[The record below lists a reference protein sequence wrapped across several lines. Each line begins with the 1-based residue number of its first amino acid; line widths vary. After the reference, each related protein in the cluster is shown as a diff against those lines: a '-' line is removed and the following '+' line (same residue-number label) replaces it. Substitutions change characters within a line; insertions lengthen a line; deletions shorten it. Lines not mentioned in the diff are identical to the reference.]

1 MKALS
6 ALKVL
11 VVDDQP
17 IIDEFCRKVLE
28 HLGCEQVFSALSGRE
43 AIEILTR
50 EPAID
55 LILTDIDMQP
65 GNGLEL
71 LQAIRCGDIPKV
83 PRDLCVLMFTDYN
96 YRNNVMNAVGLDCN
110 GFVSKPLSVALLSDK
125 IDAARRRKITLAD
138 TAVYRSIPTGV
149 NTAVGV
155 NKPAHG
161 GLHPRQPATTQT
173 VASRPTHTSAHAS
186 STPDPGGETQA
197 TPEPTV
203 SPPPGSTP
211 ADTQALP
218 EQNDT
223 DRFRQALTEL
233 VPSNSKDPFLQQK
246 QQQLIDILHQL
257 DAIRREISFGSDD
270 TAAQMTNELEQVSAE
285 MFGQEYQHQREH
297 HFNHLSAHQAEH
309 GMILQRTQMLA
320 NKIRQKKKPK
330 ALMAHQQL
338 LQAWYRHVAGKD
350 QQYARYLTTQ
360 GGHG

>member
-28 HLGCEQVFSALSGRE
+28 HLGCKQVFSALSGRE

-71 LQAIRCGDIPKV
+71 LQAIRCGDIAKV

-138 TAVYRSIPTGV
+138 ADVYRSIPTGV

-155 NKPAHG
+155 NKPANG
-161 GLHPRQPATTQT
+161 RLRPRQPTAQTDTPSTSRTPVHEPPATEPADRIQ
-173 VASRPTHTSAHAS
+173 P
-186 STPDPGGETQA
+186 

-203 SPPPGSTP
+203 PASPETNT
-211 ADTQALP
+211 ADTQMPP

-223 DRFRQALTEL
+223 DRLRQALSEL
-233 VPSNSKDPFLQQK
+233 VPSNSNDPFLQQK
-246 QQQLIDILHQL
+246 QQQLTEILHQL

-270 TAAQMTNELEQVSAE
+270 TAAQMTNDLEQISAE
-285 MFGQEYQHQREH
+285 MFGQEYQHQREY
-297 HFNHLSAHQAEH
+297 HFDHLSAHQAEH

>member
-6 ALKVL
+6 ALKML

-28 HLGCEQVFSALSGRE
+28 HLGCEQVYSALSGRE

-50 EPAID
+50 EPCID
-55 LILTDIDMQP
+55 MVLTDIDMQP

-71 LQAIRCGDIPKV
+71 LQTIRCGDIPKV

-155 NKPAHG
+155 NKPADG
-161 GLHPRQPATTQT
+161 SLYPRQSAD
-173 VASRPTHTSAHAS
+173 STHTPAHEPS
-186 STPDPGGETQA
+186 

-203 SPPPGSTP
+203 STTPNPGPSQTQTPP
-211 ADTQALP
+211 
-218 EQNDT
+218 EENDA

-246 QQQLIDILHQL
+246 QQQLTDILHQL

-270 TAAQMTNELEQVSAE
+270 TAAQMTNSLEQISAE

-297 HFNHLSAHQAEH
+297 HFSHLSAHQAEH

-320 NKIRQKKKPK
+320 NKIRQNKKPK
-330 ALMAHQQL
+330 ALLAHQQL
-338 LQAWYRHVAGKD
+338 LQAWYRHIAGKD

-360 GGHG
+360 GTLG

>member
-28 HLGCEQVFSALSGRE
+28 HLGCEQVYSALSGRE

-50 EPAID
+50 EPRID
-55 LILTDIDMQP
+55 MVLTDIDMQP

-71 LQAIRCGDIPKV
+71 LQTIRCGGIPKV

-155 NKPAHG
+155 NKPADG
-161 GLHPRQPATTQT
+161 SRHPRQSAD
-173 VASRPTHTSAHAS
+173 STHTPVHEPS
-186 STPDPGGETQA
+186 

-203 SPPPGSTP
+203 STTPNPGHLQ
-211 ADTQALP
+211 TQAPP
-218 EQNDT
+218 EENDA

-233 VPSNSKDPFLQQK
+233 VPSSSKDPFLQQK
-246 QQQLIDILHQL
+246 QQQLTDILHQL
-257 DAIRREISFGSDD
+257 GAIRREISFGSED
-270 TAAQMTNELEQVSAE
+270 TAAQMTNNLEQISAE

-297 HFNHLSAHQAEH
+297 HYDHLSAHQAEH

-320 NKIRQKKKPK
+320 NKIRQNKKPK
-330 ALMAHQQL
+330 ALLAHQQL
-338 LQAWYRHVAGKD
+338 MQAWYHHIAGKD
-350 QQYARYLTTQ
+350 QRYARYLTTQ
-360 GGHG
+360 GTRG

>member
-28 HLGCEQVFSALSGRE
+28 HLGCEQVYSALSGRE

-50 EPAID
+50 EPRID
-55 LILTDIDMQP
+55 MVLTDIDMQP

-71 LQAIRCGDIPKV
+71 LQTIRCGGIPKV

-138 TAVYRSIPTGV
+138 TAVYRSIPTSV

-155 NKPAHG
+155 NKPADG
-161 GLHPRQPATTQT
+161 SRHPRQSAD
-173 VASRPTHTSAHAS
+173 STHTPVHEPS
-186 STPDPGGETQA
+186 

-203 SPPPGSTP
+203 STTPNPGHLP
-211 ADTQALP
+211 TQAPP
-218 EQNDT
+218 EENDA

-233 VPSNSKDPFLQQK
+233 VPSSSKDPFLQQK
-246 QQQLIDILHQL
+246 QQQLTDILHQL
-257 DAIRREISFGSDD
+257 GAIRREISFGSED
-270 TAAQMTNELEQVSAE
+270 TAAQMTNNLEQISAE

-297 HFNHLSAHQAEH
+297 HYDHLSAHQAEH

-320 NKIRQKKKPK
+320 NKIHQNKKPK
-330 ALMAHQQL
+330 ALLAHQQL
-338 LQAWYRHVAGKD
+338 MQAWYHHIAGKD
-350 QQYARYLTTQ
+350 QRYARYLTTQ
-360 GGHG
+360 GTRG

>member
-28 HLGCEQVFSALSGRE
+28 HLGCEQVYSALSGRE

-50 EPAID
+50 EPRID
-55 LILTDIDMQP
+55 MVLTDIDMQP

-71 LQAIRCGDIPKV
+71 LQTIRCGGIPKV

-155 NKPAHG
+155 NKPANG
-161 GLHPRQPATTQT
+161 SLYPRQSAD
-173 VASRPTHTSAHAS
+173 STHTPVHEPS
-186 STPDPGGETQA
+186 

-203 SPPPGSTP
+203 SSTP
-211 ADTQALP
+211 NPGPSQTQAPP
-218 EQNDT
+218 EENDA

-246 QQQLIDILHQL
+246 QQQLTDILHQL

-270 TAAQMTNELEQVSAE
+270 TAAQMTNNLEQISAE

-297 HFNHLSAHQAEH
+297 HFSHLSAHQAEH

-320 NKIRQKKKPK
+320 NKIRQNKKPK
-330 ALMAHQQL
+330 ALLAHQQL
-338 LQAWYRHVAGKD
+338 MQAWYHHIAGKD
-350 QQYARYLTTQ
+350 QRYARYLTTQ
-360 GGHG
+360 GTRG